1 MDSRAHIA
9 LRALAAQ
16 LGAAAIV
23 VGIVLASQAGHLAT
37 PFGVWEIA
45 GMQGMLSAVLGI
57 VLGLAWWWFPIN
69 LIFLPAV
76 MFVQQIQ
83 LPAMAYL
90 GGFLLLLLFNWG
102 VIFTRVPLYLSR
114 KSVWREVEALLPQ
127 DESYRL
133 LDIGSG
139 LGGMLLQL
147 DQTRPLGRHEGV
159 EISPA
164 PWLVSWI
171 RAYMRGASARF
182 LRRDYRQLDLSHYDV
197 VFAFLSP
204 LVMQDVLH
212 KASQEMRPGTLLL
225 SLAFP
230 LPGVS
235 HDFVIQTGTSERQKL
250 YGWHVRPDFDIG
262 YQDHPSIIHASPV
275 H

>member
-1 MDSRAHIA
+1 MDSRAHIT
-9 LRALAAQ
+9 LRALSAQ

-23 VGIVLASQAGHLAT
+23 LGIILTSQASQSGT
-37 PFGVWEIA
+37 QFGPWEIA
-45 GMQGMLSAVLGI
+45 GMQGMLSAMLGF

-69 LIFLPAV
+69 LFFLPAV
-76 MFVQQIQ
+76 VAVQQIQ
-83 LPAMAYL
+83 LPATAYL

-114 KSVWREVEALLPQ
+114 RSVWKEVEELLPQ

-147 DQTRPLGRHEGV
+147 DRSRPLGRHEGV

-164 PWLVSWI
+164 PWLFSRI
-171 RAYMRGASARF
+171 RAHLRKASVRF
-182 LRRDYRQLDLSHYDV
+182 HRRDYRQLDLSAYDV

-204 LVMQDVLH
+204 VVMQEVLE
-212 KASQEMRPGTLLL
+212 KASREMRPGTLVL

-230 LPGVS
+230 LPGIE
-235 HDFVIQTGTSERQKL
+235 HDFVIQTGEGERQKL
-250 YGWHVRPDFDIG
+250 YGWHVRPDYDLG

-275 H
+275 L

>member
-1 MDSRAHIA
+1 MNSRTRIVFCVLSAH
-9 LRALAAQ
+9 
-16 LGAAAIV
+16 LGAAAIAG
-23 VGIVLASQAGHLAT
+23 GIVLAGQASHSAS

-45 GMQGMLSAVLGI
+45 GLQGLLSAVLGT
-57 VLGLAWWWFPIN
+57 VLGLAWWWIPIN
-69 LIFLPAV
+69 LLFLPAAI
-76 MFVQQIQ
+76 FVQQIQ

-102 VIFTRVPLYLSR
+102 VIFTRVPLFLSR
-114 KSVWREVEALLPQ
+114 RSVWREVEALLPQ
-127 DESYRL
+127 DEPYRL

-139 LGGMLLQL
+139 LGGMLLRL

-164 PWLVSWI
+164 TWLVSWI
-171 RAYMRGASARF
+171 RAQMRGASTRF

-204 LVMQDVLH
+204 LVMEDVLH

-230 LPGVS
+230 LPGIR
-235 HDFVIQTGTSERQKL
+235 HDFVIQTGRSERQKL
-250 YGWHVRPDFDIG
+250 YGWRVRPDYDLG
-262 YQDHPSIIHASPV
+262 YQDHPALEHA
-275 H
+275 HLLR